1 MNYLRTSNE
10 QCNLY
15 KLKKNRRDAS
25 YYPNIKY
32 GDIIY
37 EENGYRA
44 INSYVYTGDFKC
56 LSDMGP
62 GNGSGG
68 ISESISKN
76 IEDPINFYK
85 DANCVCDLAEIKLDT
100 IAHMPVLRR
109 EAGDRDICDKFEF
122 YYDCINNQITFESA
136 KLCDGT
142 TKTLVLSTD
151 LDDYYLTGK
160 EFTETDPLEIREK
173 KKNMELYEKN
183 SPNVLVIG
191 NNIYYNLECKNSSG
205 GGFIKIIDI
214 KYDDNNKPIEV
225 ITEHKYNLGIYGIE
239 QTIFKFIPID
249 KHDGDMPTWTCLDI
263 NIESDYEMFDYDEH
277 DKKHKFSLTF
287 SKYSFRDKF

>member
-1 MNYLRTSNE
+1 MNYLRTSDE

-15 KLKKNRRDAS
+15 KLKKNRKDAS

-44 INSYVYTGDFKC
+44 INSYVYTGDFEC
-56 LSDMGP
+56 LSHMGP
-62 GNGSGG
+62 GNGCGG
-68 ISESISKN
+68 ISKYISQN

-85 DANCVCDLAEIKLDT
+85 DAIYVGDLTKIELDT

-122 YYDCINNQITFESA
+122 YYDCINEEITFESA

-142 TKTLVLSTD
+142 TKTLALSPD
-151 LDDYYLTGK
+151 LDDCYLTGK
-160 EFTETDPLEIREK
+160 EFTEIDPLEIREK
-173 KKNMELYEKN
+173 KKNIELYEKN

-191 NNIYYNLECKNSSG
+191 NDIYYELKCKNSTG

-214 KYDDNNKPIEV
+214 KYDDNNKPIEI
-225 ITEHKYNLGIYGIE
+225 ITEDKYNLGIYGIK

-249 KHDGDMPTWTCLDI
+249 KLDGDMPTWTCLDI
-263 NIESDYEMFDYDEH
+263 NIKSDCEIFDYDEH
-277 DKKHKFSLTF
+277 DKKNKFSLTF